1 MTESTLKIRNF
12 SPKRMLKGD
21 DYLKKEHNSIHN
33 ALFLPIMVVASFC
46 YYAAHTNIEKSI
58 LVYLALVF
66 DIFYYILT
74 RLIFNYRLQ
83 KHLQQTIPNY
93 QFCGNLWFVNWND
106 KALQQAWQEKLF
118 ILVDKKEITK
128 EKLKQI
134 INVYKN
140 KKTSRLAY
148 LWLIFLISA
157 SILFCMLLVTMKS
170 HHKLADVH
178 KYRRRHLPMNM
189 HHFTKT
195 DVLQNQSFL

>member
-1 MTESTLKIRNF
+1 MRCFCLLWLLLRFVTTQPIPILRKVFLFIWRLSLIFSITFSQGSSLIIVFKSIYNKQYPTISFAEIYGLLIGMTKLYSRL
-12 SPKRMLKGD
+12 G
-21 DYLKKEHNSIHN
+21 KKSC
-33 ALFLPIMVVASFC
+33 LFLLIKK
-46 YYAAHTNIEKSI
+46 KS
-58 LVYLALVF
+58 
-66 DIFYYILT
+66 
-74 RLIFNYRLQ
+74 Q
-83 KHLQQTIPNY
+83 KKNS
-93 QFCGNLWFVNWND
+93 
-106 KALQQAWQEKLF
+106 
-118 ILVDKKEITK
+118 
-128 EKLKQI
+128 I

-195 DVLQNQSFL
+195 DVLQNQNFL

>member
-1 MTESTLKIRNF
+1 MRCFCLLWLLLRFVTTQPIPILRKVFLFIWRLSLIF
-12 SPKRMLKGD
+12 SITFSQGSSL
-21 DYLKKEHNSIHN
+21 IIV
-33 ALFLPIMVVASFC
+33 F
-46 YYAAHTNIEKSI
+46 KSI
-58 LVYLALVF
+58 YNKQ
-66 DIFYYILT
+66 YPT
-74 RLIFNYRLQ
+74 
-83 KHLQQTIPNY
+83 PNY

-195 DVLQNQSFL
+195 DVLQNQNFL